1 MSARKR
7 VRALAIAATCSL
19 TAVLTVA
26 LPSQPV
32 PAQAANMAAFQAGN
46 IISDAQ
52 FYDSGSMSA
61 ASIQSFLNQKGASCV
76 AGSGRVCL
84 KNYRETTGARAAD
97 SDCPGGLASATQS
110 AAQIIAKVAG
120 SCRINPQV
128 LIVMLQKEEGLVML
142 SSGGSVGNEYR
153 SAMGF
158 GCPDTAVCNSQ
169 YYGFFNQVYSA
180 AHQFQYYA
188 RNPLGYAHVAGMVNQ
203 VLYSP
208 NAACGSS
215 AVYIQDQATAI
226 LYNYTPY
233 QPNRAALA
241 AGYGAGDSCSAY
253 GNRNF
258 WEYFT
263 DWFGAT
269 TNRAPVGSLDSATSP
284 TPGLITVRGWALDP
298 DTTASIDVHVYVD
311 GRATAALIAATS
323 RPDVGRLYGKG
334 NNHGFSGTVDAA
346 NGAHQV
352 CVYAMDSSGG
362 GNPRIGCRS
371 VSVTNRVPIGELDAV
386 ASSQGHIVVG
396 GWALDPDTTS
406 PIAVHVYV
414 DGKAVQAFMANASRP
429 DIGRIYGKGD
439 NHGFNGTVSALPGTR
454 QVCMYAIDATAGS
467 NPRIGCKN
475 LVVANKAP
483 IGVIDSL
490 ATGMESF
497 TMHGWALDPDTT
509 GPIIV
514 KTYVDGKQV
523 HALTATTARP
533 DVARIYGKGADHGFS
548 ETVGAVYGPHQ
559 VCINAIDSW
568 DGANLRVACSTVDVN
583 GTAFGALDSA
593 VATAGK
599 ITVRGW
605 AIDPNTS
612 SPIKV
617 NVYTYNEA
625 IQTLTANTSRPDIGR
640 IYGKGNDHG
649 FAGTV
654 NASAGTHPVCVY
666 AMDSWRGT
674 NPLIKC
680 QSVTVP

>member
-32 PAQAANMAAFQAGN
+32 PAQAANAAAFQAGN

-61 ASIQSFLNQKGASCV
+61 ASIQSFLNQKGISCV
-76 AGSGRVCL
+76 AGWGRVCL
-84 KNYRETTGARAAD
+84 KNYRETTGARGAD
-97 SDCPGGLASATQS
+97 SYCPGGLASATQS
-110 AAQIIAKVAG
+110 AAQIIARVAG

-142 SSGGSVGNEYR
+142 SSGGSVGVEYR

-215 AVYIQDQATAI
+215 AVYIQDQATAS

-269 TNRAPVGSLDSATSP
+269 TNRVPVGSLDAAGSKP
-284 TPGLITVRGWALDP
+284 PGLITVRGWALDP

-311 GRATAALIAATS
+311 GRATAALTADTS

-334 NNHGFSGTVDAA
+334 NNHGFAGSLGAA
-346 NGAHQV
+346 NGVHRV
-352 CVYAMDSSGG
+352 CVYAIDSSGG
-362 GNPRIGCRS
+362 ANRGIGCTS
-371 VSVTNRVPIGELDAV
+371 VRVTNHAPIGGVDAAVSSKGRIV
-386 ASSQGHIVVG
+386 AG
-396 GWALDPDTTS
+396 GWALDPDTTL
-406 PIAVHVYV
+406 PITVHVYV
-414 DGKAVQAFMANASRP
+414 DGKAIQGFTANTSRP
-429 DIGRIYGKGD
+429 DIGRIYGKGN
-439 NHGFNGTVSALPGTR
+439 NHGFSVSVTAPAGTHR
-454 QVCMYAIDATAGS
+454 VCVYAIDATEGT
-467 NPRIGCKN
+467 NTGIGCRN
-475 LVVANKAP
+475 VDVINRAP
-483 IGVIDSL
+483 IGAIDSL
-490 ATGMESF
+490 KTGMLSF
-497 TMHGWALDPDTT
+497 TIRGWALDPDTT
-509 GPIIV
+509 GAIAV
-514 KTYVDGKQV
+514 NMYVDGKKVQ
-523 HALTATTARP
+523 ALSANTPRP
-533 DVARIYGKGADHGFS
+533 DVARVYRTGAEHGLIRTLSASYGQH
-548 ETVGAVYGPHQ
+548 V
-559 VCINAIDSW
+559 VCISAIDSW
-568 DGANLRVACSTVDVN
+568 DGAATRVACSTIDVN
-583 GTAFGALDSA
+583 GYAFGALDSV

-617 NVYTYNEA
+617 HVYTYGKTA
-625 IQTLTANTSRPDIGR
+625 QGFTANISRPDVAR
-640 IYGKGNDHG
+640 IFSKGANHG
-649 FAGTV
+649 FNSTV
-654 NASAGTHPVCVY
+654 PASAGTHPVCVY
-666 AMDSWRGT
+666 AIDSWGGS
-674 NPLIKC
+674 NSLIRC
-680 QSVTVP
+680 QTVSVP